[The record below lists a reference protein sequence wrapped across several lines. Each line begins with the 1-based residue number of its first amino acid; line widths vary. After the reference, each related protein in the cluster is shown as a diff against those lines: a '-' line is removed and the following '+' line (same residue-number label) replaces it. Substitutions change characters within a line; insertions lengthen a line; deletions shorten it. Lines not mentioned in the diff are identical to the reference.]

1 MAIIKKEINTMPKAN
16 FDFDNVNT
24 SLISSKCNSNE
35 YRREIIDELKKVLT
49 PFVEDKKL
57 LGGINEQTN
66 LIADLKINSA
76 NLVDVI
82 IDAESKYNIE
92 IDLASA
98 EKMTN
103 VRSCIDVIVE
113 KMNFKR

>member
-1 MAIIKKEINTMPKAN
+1 MSKTN
-16 FDFDNVNT
+16 FDSNDANN
-24 SLISSKCNSNE
+24 SLISSKCNSNQ

-49 PFVEDKKL
+49 PYTENKEL
-57 LGGINEQTN
+57 LRSINEQTN
-66 LIADLKINSA
+66 LLTDLKINSA

-82 IDAESKYNIE
+82 IDAESKYSIE

-113 KMNFKR
+113 KMNFKK